1 MNVLELPQRP
11 ISPEQEPPLPP
22 APEKEPPLPAAPGP
36 GLLQGGLRRLADA
49 ALDRVDPV
57 GFGRAIAIEAAGLL
71 RHPLS
76 TAGAIARWANGA
88 LVATGVSAARAVG
101 APSEGPMP
109 LPAKDRRFGDKTWTE
124 NALFFWLLQHHLLRE
139 QLAKELVGIAKLE
152 ETTERKARMASQLL
166 VDALAPTNFFLT
178 NPNALRRAFETGGLS
193 ALRGLR
199 KWMDDL
205 RTREGWPR
213 LVDRSTFEVGKN
225 LASTPGKVVYR
236 NRLFELI
243 QYAPQ
248 TATVHAVPLLC
259 SPPFI
264 NKYYIMDLAPGRSF
278 VEWAVKNG
286 HTTFCMSYRN
296 PDLSL
301 RDVGFGDYLLEG
313 PLEALRVVKEITGAS
328 KVNVAA
334 LCVGG
339 TLATMMA
346 AYLVASGDRSL
357 NSLTLMNTLV
367 DFSEPGPLGA
377 YTDRPTVERLLRRV
391 QRKGLLESQEMERTF
406 NLLRPN
412 DLYFNYFGVAWMMGE
427 GPPGFDLLAWND
439 DGTRVPA
446 RLLSEY
452 LRGCYLDNALARD
465 EMTVRG
471 QRLRLGA
478 VQQDTFIVGA
488 VEDHITPWRSA
499 FRTTSLL
506 GGKVEFVLSSSGHIA
521 GVVKPPSKSAAYW
534 LQEQLQET
542 PEAWQVG
549 TARHADTWWHLWA
562 KWIEARA
569 GARRP
574 APERAGNDEH
584 LPLGEAPGLY
594 VTER

>member
-1 MNVLELPQRP
+1 MKVLELPQRP
-11 ISPEQEPPLPP
+11 VPVEEEPPLPP
-22 APEKEPPLPAAPGP
+22 PADPGP
-36 GLLQGGLRRLADA
+36 IGGGLRRIADE
-49 ALDRVDPV
+49 ALDRLDPV
-57 GFGRAIAIEAAGLL
+57 GFGRALAFEAAGLL
-71 RHPLS
+71 RHPVS

-88 LVATGVSAARAVG
+88 LVAAGASAARAVG

-109 LPAKDRRFGDKTWTE
+109 IPAKDRRFGDRTWTE
-124 NALFFWLLQHHLLRE
+124 NAFFFYLLQHHLLRE
-139 QLAKELVGIAKLE
+139 QLAKELLDAAGLGK
-152 ETTERKARMASQLL
+152 TTERKARMASQLF

-178 NPNALRRAFETGGLS
+178 NPSAIRRAFESGGLS
-193 ALRGLR
+193 AVRGIR
-199 KWMDDL
+199 KWMDDV
-205 RTREGWPR
+205 RTREGWPA
-213 LVDRSTFEVGKN
+213 LVNRSGFEVGKN
-225 LASTPGKVVYR
+225 LACTPGKVVYR

-248 TATVHAVPLLC
+248 TPTVHAVPLLC

-286 HTTFCMSYRN
+286 HTTFMMSYRN
-296 PDLSL
+296 PDPGL

-313 PLEALRVVKEITGAS
+313 PLEALRVVKEITGAP
-328 KVNVAA
+328 KVDVAA

-339 TLATMMA
+339 TLATMLA
-346 AYLVASGDRSL
+346 AYLEATGDRSL
-357 NSLTLMNTLV
+357 NALTLMNTLV

-391 QRKGLLESQEMERTF
+391 NRHGLLESQEMARTF

-412 DLYFNYFGVAWMMGE
+412 DLYFNYFGSAWMMGE
-427 GPPGFDLLAWND
+427 EPPGFDLLAWND

-465 EMTVRG
+465 EMTVQG
-471 QRLRLGA
+471 KRLRLGG
-478 VQQDTFIVGA
+478 VRQDTFIVGA

-521 GVVKPPSKSAAYW
+521 GVVNPPSKSAAYW
-534 LQEQLQET
+534 LHEQLQES
-542 PEAWQVG
+542 PEAWHVAS
-549 TARHADTWWHLWA
+549 TRHGDTWWNLWA
-562 KWIEARA
+562 KWIKARSGEQLA
-569 GARRP
+569 PP
-574 APERAGNDEH
+574 AALGSDDFP
-584 LPLGEAPGLY
+584 PLADAPGVY

>member
-11 ISPEQEPPLPP
+11 VAAEPEPPLPP
-22 APEKEPPLPAAPGP
+22 VPAPGP
-36 GLLQGGLRRLADA
+36 VQGGLRRLADG

-57 GFGRAIAIEAAGLL
+57 GFGRALAIGAVSLL
-71 RHPLS
+71 RHPIS
-76 TAGAIARWANGA
+76 TAGAIGRWANGA

-109 LPAKDRRFGDKTWTE
+109 LPAKDRRFGDTTWTE

-139 QLAKELVGIAKLE
+139 QLAKELVAIAGLE

-178 NPNALRRAFETGGLS
+178 NPNAIRRAFETGGLS
-193 ALRGLR
+193 TVRGLR

-205 RTREGWPR
+205 RTREGWPK

-225 LASTPGKVVYR
+225 IACTPGKVVYR

-248 TATVHAVPLLC
+248 TQTVHAVPLLC

-278 VEWAVKNG
+278 VEWAEKNG
-286 HTTFCMSYRN
+286 HTTFMMSYRN
-296 PDLSL
+296 PDLTL

-313 PLEALRVVKEITGAS
+313 PVEALRVVKEITGAP

-339 TLATMMA
+339 TLATMLA
-346 AYLVASGDRSL
+346 AYLEATGDRSL

-391 QRKGLLESQEMERTF
+391 TRRGLLESQEMARTF

-412 DLYFNYFGVAWMMGE
+412 DLYFNYFGSAWMMGE
-427 GPPGFDLLAWND
+427 EPPGFDLLAWND
-439 DGTRVPA
+439 DGTRIPA

-465 EMTVRG
+465 EMTIQG
-471 QRLRLGA
+471 KRLRLGA
-478 VQQDTFIVGA
+478 VKQDTFIVGA

-521 GVVKPPSKSAAYW
+521 GVVNPPSKSAAFW
-534 LQEQLQET
+534 LHEHLHET
-542 PEAWQVG
+542 PEEWHIAS
-549 TARHADTWWHLWA
+549 TRHGDTWWNAWA
-562 KWIEARA
+562 RWIKAHA
-569 GARRP
+569 GEQIPPP
-574 APERAGNDEH
+574 ASLGSDEFPQ
-584 LPLGEAPGLY
+584 LADAPGLY
-594 VTER
+594 VNER

>member
-1 MNVLELPQRP
+1 MTVLELPQR
-11 ISPEQEPPLPP
+11 SPRVEVEPPLPP
-22 APEKEPPLPAAPGP
+22 ASPPGP
-36 GLLQGGLRRLADA
+36 VRTGLRRLVDE

-57 GFGRAIAIEAAGLL
+57 GFGRALAVEAAGLV

-76 TAGAIARWANGA
+76 TAGAISRWANGA

-124 NALFFWLLQHHLLRE
+124 NALFFWLLQNHLLRE
-139 QLAKELVGIAKLE
+139 QLVKVLVGVSGVE
-152 ETTERKARMASQLL
+152 EITARKAKMASQLL

-178 NPNALRRAFETGGLS
+178 NPSAIRRAFESGGLS

-199 KWMDDL
+199 MWLDDL

-213 LVDRSTFEVGKN
+213 LVNRSGFEVGKN

-248 TATVHAVPLLC
+248 TEKVHAVPLLC

-286 HTTFCMSYRN
+286 HTTFMMSYRN
-296 PDLSL
+296 PDQGL

-313 PLEALRVVKEITGAS
+313 PLEALRVVKEITGAP
-328 KVNVAA
+328 KVDVAA

-391 QRKGLLESQEMERTF
+391 NRTGLLESQEMARTF
-406 NLLRPN
+406 NLLRSN
-412 DLYFNYFGVAWMMGE
+412 DLYFNYFGSAWMMGE
-427 GPPGFDLLAWND
+427 EPPGFDLLAWND
-439 DGTRVPA
+439 DGTRIPS

-465 EMTVRG
+465 EMTVQG
-471 QRLRLGA
+471 KRLRLGL
-478 VQQDTFIVGA
+478 VKQDTFIVGA

-521 GVVKPPSKSAAYW
+521 GVVNPPSKSAAFW
-534 LQEQLQET
+534 LHEQLEEN
-542 PEAWQVG
+542 PDAWHIASTRRG
-549 TARHADTWWHLWA
+549 DTWWNEWA
-562 KWIEARA
+562 RWIKARS
-569 GARRP
+569 GDQVP
-574 APERAGNDEH
+574 PRAALGSDEFP
-584 LPLGEAPGLY
+584 PLADAPGLY
-594 VTER
+594 VLER

>member
-1 MNVLELPQRP
+1 VV
-11 ISPEQEPPLPP
+11 PPTP
-22 APEKEPPLPAAPGP
+22 A
-36 GLLQGGLRRLADA
+36 QQGLRRVKDEI
-49 ALDRVDPV
+49 LDRVDAV
-57 GFGRAIAIEAAGLL
+57 GFGRALAGEVAGLA
-71 RHPLS
+71 RHPLK
-76 TAGAIARWANGA
+76 TAGAIGRFVNGA
-88 LVATGVSAARAVG
+88 LVAAGVAAARAVG
-101 APSEGPMP
+101 APAEGPMP
-109 LPAKDRRFGDKTWTE
+109 VPAKDRRFGDKVWSE
-124 NALFFWLLQHHLLRE
+124 NAVFFWLLQQHLLRE
-139 QLAKELVGIAKLE
+139 QLARDLVSAAGIDGAAL
-152 ETTERKARMASQLL
+152 RKARMASQLL
-166 VDALAPTNFFLT
+166 VDAIAPTNFFLT
-178 NPNALRRAFETGGLS
+178 NPVALRRAFESGGLS
-193 ALRGLR
+193 AVRGLR

-205 RTREGWPR
+205 RTREGWPS
-213 LVDRSTFEVGKN
+213 LVDRSTFELGKN
-225 LASTPGKVVYR
+225 IAATPGKVVYR
-236 NRLFELI
+236 NRLMEVI

-248 TATVHAVPLLC
+248 TNETFAVPLLC

-278 VEWAVKNG
+278 IEWAVKNG

-296 PDLSL
+296 PDESL
-301 RDVGFGDYLLEG
+301 RDEG
-313 PLEALRVVKEITGAS
+313 LGEYVLDGVLEALRVVKEITGAP
-328 KVNVAA
+328 KVNIAA
-334 LCVGG
+334 LCAGG
-339 TLATMMA
+339 TLAAIAA
-346 AYLVASGDRSL
+346 AYLQASGDRSI

-377 YTDRPTVERLLRRV
+377 FTDRPTVERMLRRV
-391 QRKGLLESQEMERTF
+391 ERRGVLESKEMARTF

-412 DLYFNYFGVAWMMGE
+412 DLYFNYFGSAWLMGDE
-427 GPPGFDLLAWND
+427 PPAFDLLAWND
-439 DGTRVPA
+439 DGTRVGA

-465 EMTVRG
+465 EMTIRG
-471 QRLRLGA
+471 KRLRLGG
-478 VQQDTFIVGA
+478 VTQDTFIVGA

-506 GGKVEFVLSSSGHIA
+506 GGKVQFVLSSSGHIA
-521 GVVKPPSKSAAYW
+521 GVVNPPSKSAAYW

-574 APERAGNDEH
+574 APERAGNDEY
-584 LPLGEAPGLY
+584 PAVADAPGLY

>member
-1 MNVLELPQRP
+1 MKVLELPKRP
-11 ISPEQEPPLPP
+11 RAAGKAVQKTEPPLPP
-22 APEKEPPLPAAPGP
+22 VPAASRMP
-36 GLLQGGLRRLADA
+36 GGLRRVTDA
-49 ALDRVDPV
+49 LLDRVDPV
-57 GFGRAIAIEAAGLL
+57 GFGRALSLETAGLVRHPVSTLRAVGRWASGAVVAAG
-71 RHPLS
+71 
-76 TAGAIARWANGA
+76 
-88 LVATGVSAARAVG
+88 VAAARAAG
-101 APSEGPMP
+101 ATPEGPMP
-109 LPAKDRRFGDKTWTE
+109 VPAKDRRFGDRTWSE

-139 QLAKELVGIAKLE
+139 QLARDLLDVANLD
-152 ETTERKARMASQLL
+152 ETTARKARMASQLL

-178 NPNALRRAFETGGLS
+178 NPTALRRAFESGGLS
-193 ALRGLR
+193 AARGLR
-199 KWMDDL
+199 MWLDDL

-213 LVDRSTFEVGKN
+213 LVDRSSFEVGKS
-225 LASTPGKVVYR
+225 LAATPGKVVYR

-248 TATVHAVPLLC
+248 TETVHAVPLLC

-296 PDLSL
+296 PDATL

-313 PLEALRVVKEITGAS
+313 PVEALRVVKEITGAP
-328 KVNVAA
+328 KVDVAA

-339 TLATMMA
+339 TLATMLA
-346 AYLVASGDRSL
+346 AYLEALGDPSL

-377 YTDRPTVERLLRRV
+377 FTDRPTIERMLRRV
-391 QRKGLLESQEMERTF
+391 DRTGLLQSHEMARTF

-412 DLYFNYFGVAWMMGE
+412 DLYFNYFGSAWMMGDQ
-427 GPPGFDLLAWND
+427 PPAFDLLAWND
-439 DGTRVPA
+439 DGTRIPA

-465 EMTVRG
+465 EMSVG
-471 QRLRLGA
+471 GKRLRLGA
-478 VQQDTFIVGA
+478 VKQDTFIVGA

-506 GGKVEFVLSSSGHIA
+506 GGKVQFVLSSSGHIA
-521 GVVKPPSKSAAYW
+521 GVVNPPSKSAAYW
-534 LQEQLQET
+534 MHEHLHDT
-542 PEAWQVG
+542 PDAWQLG
-549 TARHADTWWHLWA
+549 STRHQETWWHAWA
-562 KWIEARA
+562 RWIEPKA
-569 GARRP
+569 GERVRP
-574 APERAGNDEH
+574 PKAPGSKDFPA
-584 LPLGEAPGLY
+584 LAEAPGPY
-594 VTER
+594 VAEP

>member
-1 MNVLELPQRP
+1 MKVLELPQRP
-11 ISPEQEPPLPP
+11 VPVEEEPPLPP
-22 APEKEPPLPAAPGP
+22 PADSGP
-36 GLLQGGLRRLADA
+36 VRGGLRRIADET
-49 ALDRVDPV
+49 LDRVDPV
-57 GFGRAIAIEAAGLL
+57 GFGRALAFGAAGLV
-71 RHPLS
+71 RHPVS

-88 LVATGVSAARAVG
+88 LVATGASVARAVG

-109 LPAKDRRFGDKTWTE
+109 IPAKDRRFSDKTWTE
-124 NALFFWLLQHHLLRE
+124 NALFFYLLQHHLLRE
-139 QLAKELVGIAKLE
+139 QLAKELLDAAGLE
-152 ETTERKARMASQLL
+152 KTTERKARMASQLL
-166 VDALAPTNFFLT
+166 IDALAPTNFFLT
-178 NPNALRRAFETGGLS
+178 NPNALRRAFESGGLS
-193 ALRGLR
+193 AVRGIR

-205 RTREGWPR
+205 RTHEGWPR
-213 LVDRSTFEVGKN
+213 LVDRSGFEVGKN
-225 LASTPGKVVYR
+225 LACTPGKVVYR

-278 VEWAVKNG
+278 VEWAVKSG
-286 HTTFCMSYRN
+286 HTTFMMSYRN
-296 PDLSL
+296 PDQGL

-313 PLEALRVVKEITGAS
+313 PVEALRVVKEITGAP
-328 KVNVAA
+328 KVDVAA

-339 TLATMMA
+339 TLATMLA
-346 AYLVASGDRSL
+346 AYLEAIGDRSL
-357 NSLTLMNTLV
+357 NSLTLMNTLI

-377 YTDRPTVERLLRRV
+377 YTDRPTIERLLRRV
-391 QRKGLLESQEMERTF
+391 NRRGLLESQEMARTF

-412 DLYFNYFGVAWMMGE
+412 DLYFNYFGSAWMMGE
-427 GPPGFDLLAWND
+427 EPPGFDLLAWND
-439 DGTRVPA
+439 DGTRIPA

-465 EMTVRG
+465 EMTVQG
-471 QRLRLGA
+471 KRLRLGA
-478 VQQDTFIVGA
+478 VKQDTFIVGA

-521 GVVKPPSKSAAYW
+521 GVVNPPSKSAAYW
-534 LQEQLQET
+534 LHEQLQES
-542 PEAWQVG
+542 PEAWHVASTRQ
-549 TARHADTWWHLWA
+549 ADTWWNLWA
-562 KWIEARA
+562 KWIKARSGEQVA
-569 GARRP
+569 PP
-574 APERAGNDEH
+574 AALGNDEFP
-584 LPLGEAPGLY
+584 PLADAPGVY

>member
-1 MNVLELPQRP
+1 MKVLELPQRP
-11 ISPEQEPPLPP
+11 VPVEEEPPLPP
-22 APEKEPPLPAAPGP
+22 LADPGP
-36 GLLQGGLRRLADA
+36 VRSGLRRIADE
-49 ALDRVDPV
+49 ALDRFDPV
-57 GFGRAIAIEAAGLL
+57 GFGRALAFEAAGLV
-71 RHPLS
+71 RHPVS

-88 LVATGVSAARAVG
+88 LVAAGASAVRAVG

-109 LPAKDRRFGDKTWTE
+109 IPAKDRRFGDKTWTE
-124 NALFFWLLQHHLLRE
+124 NAFFFYLLQHHLLRE
-139 QLAKELVGIAKLE
+139 QLAKELLDAAALGK
-152 ETTERKARMASQLL
+152 TTERKARMASQLL

-178 NPNALRRAFETGGLS
+178 NPSAIRRAFESGGLS
-193 ALRGLR
+193 ALRGIR
-199 KWMDDL
+199 KWMDDV

-213 LVDRSTFEVGKN
+213 LVDRSGFEVGKN
-225 LASTPGKVVYR
+225 LACTPGKVVYR

-243 QYAPQ
+243 QYTPQ

-286 HTTFCMSYRN
+286 HTTFMISYRN
-296 PDLSL
+296 PDLAL

-313 PLEALRVVKEITGAS
+313 PLEALRVVKEITGAP
-328 KVNVAA
+328 KVDVAA

-339 TLATMMA
+339 TLATMLA
-346 AYLVASGDRSL
+346 AYLEATGDRSL

-391 QRKGLLESQEMERTF
+391 NRHGLLESQEMARTF

-412 DLYFNYFGVAWMMGE
+412 DLYFNYFGSAWMMGE
-427 GPPGFDLLAWND
+427 EPPGFDLLAWND
-439 DGTRVPA
+439 DGTRIPA

-465 EMTVRG
+465 EMTVQG
-471 QRLRLGA
+471 KRLRLGG
-478 VQQDTFIVGA
+478 VRQDTFIVGA
-488 VEDHITPWRSA
+488 AEDHITPWRSA
-499 FRTTSLL
+499 FRTTSLF

-521 GVVKPPSKSAAYW
+521 GVVNPPSKSAAYW
-534 LQEQLQET
+534 LHEQLQES
-542 PEAWQVG
+542 PEAWHVAS
-549 TARHADTWWHLWA
+549 TRHGDTWWNLWA
-562 KWIEARA
+562 KWIKARS
-569 GARRP
+569 GEQI
-574 APERAGNDEH
+574 APPSALGSDEFP
-584 LPLGEAPGLY
+584 PLADAPGVY

>member
-1 MNVLELPQRP
+1 MKVLELPQRP
-11 ISPEQEPPLPP
+11 ATFEEEPPLPP
-22 APEKEPPLPAAPGP
+22 TPRPGP
-36 GLLQGGLRRLADA
+36 VQSSLRRIADE
-49 ALDRVDPV
+49 ALDRIDPV
-57 GFGRAIAIEAAGLL
+57 GFGRALTVEAAGLV

-76 TAGAIARWANGA
+76 TARALGRWANGA
-88 LVATGVSAARAVG
+88 LVAAGVSAVRAVG
-101 APSEGPMP
+101 ATSPGPMP
-109 LPAKDRRFGDKTWTE
+109 VPAKDRRFGDKTWNE
-124 NALFFWLLQHHLLRE
+124 NAFFYWLLQNHLLRE
-139 QLAKELVGIAKLE
+139 QLAKELLEAAQLE
-152 ETTERKARMASQLL
+152 ETMERKARMASQLL
-166 VDALAPTNFFLT
+166 VDTFAPTNFFLT

-193 ALRGLR
+193 ALRGMR
-199 KWMDDL
+199 KWLDDV

-213 LVDRSTFEVGKN
+213 LVDRSGFELGKN
-225 LASTPGKVVYR
+225 MACTPGQVVYR

-243 QYAPQ
+243 QYSPQ
-248 TATVHAVPLLC
+248 TETVHSVPLLC

-296 PDLSL
+296 PDESL

-313 PLEALRVVKEITGAS
+313 PREALRVVKEITGAP

-339 TLATMMA
+339 TLATMLA
-346 AYLVASGDRSL
+346 AYLEAIGDKSI

-377 YTDRPTVERLLRRV
+377 FTDRPTIERMIRRVER
-391 QRKGLLESQEMERTF
+391 QGLLESEEMARTF

-412 DLYFNYFGVAWMMGE
+412 DLYFNYFGSAWMMGE
-427 GPPGFDLLAWND
+427 DPPGFDLLAWND
-439 DGTRVPA
+439 DGTNIPA

-465 EMTVRG
+465 EMTIEG
-471 QRLRLGA
+471 KRLRLGA
-478 VQQDTFIVGA
+478 VKQDTFIVGA

-499 FRTTSLL
+499 FRTASLL
-506 GGKVEFVLSSSGHIA
+506 GGKVQFVLSSSGHIA
-521 GVVKPPSKSAAYW
+521 GVVNPPSKSAAYW
-534 LQEQLQET
+534 LHEHMHET
-542 PEAWQVG
+542 PDAWHIASTQ
-549 TARHADTWWHLWA
+549 HQDTWWNSWA
-562 KWIEARA
+562 RWMEPRSGKQVPP
-569 GARRP
+569 P
-574 APERAGNDEH
+574 AAPGSEEFP
-584 LPLGEAPGLY
+584 PLADAPGLY

>member
-11 ISPEQEPPLPP
+11 IAADVEPPLPP
-22 APEKEPPLPAAPGP
+22 VPEASPD
-36 GLLQGGLRRLADA
+36 QGGLRRLADA
-49 ALDRVDPV
+49 VLDRMDPV
-57 GFGRAIAIEAAGLL
+57 GFGRALAVGAAGLL
-71 RHPLS
+71 RHPVS
-76 TAGAIARWANGA
+76 TAGALARWANGA
-88 LVATGVSAARAVG
+88 LVATTVSAARAVG

-124 NALFFWLLQHHLLRE
+124 NALFFWLLQNHLLRE
-139 QLAKELVGIAKLE
+139 QLAKELVGIAKLD
-152 ETTERKARMASQLL
+152 ETTERKAKMASQLL

-178 NPNALRRAFETGGLS
+178 NPSALRRAFETGGLS
-193 ALRGLR
+193 TVRGVR
-199 KWMDDL
+199 KWLDDL

-225 LASTPGKVVYR
+225 IACTPGKVVYR
-236 NRLFELI
+236 NRIFELI

-248 TATVHAVPLLC
+248 TQMVHAVPLLC

-296 PDLSL
+296 PDASL
-301 RDVGFGDYLLEG
+301 RDVGLGDYLLEG
-313 PLEALRVVKEITGAS
+313 PLQALRVVQEITGAA
-328 KVNVAA
+328 KVDVAA
-334 LCVGG
+334 LCAGG
-339 TLATMMA
+339 TLATMLA
-346 AYLVASGDRSL
+346 AYLEASGDRSL

-391 QRKGLLESQEMERTF
+391 TRHGVLEAQEMARTF

-412 DLYFNYFGVAWMMGE
+412 DLYFNYFGSAWMMGDE
-427 GPPGFDLLAWND
+427 PPGFDLLAWND

-452 LRGCYLDNALARD
+452 LSGCYLDNALARD
-465 EMTVRG
+465 EMTIQG
-471 QRLRLGA
+471 KRLRLGA
-478 VQQDTFIVGA
+478 VKTDTFIVGA
-488 VEDHITPWRSA
+488 VEDHITPWRTA

-521 GVVKPPSKSAAYW
+521 GVVNPPSKSAAYW
-534 LQEQLQET
+534 LHEQLQEN
-542 PEAWQVG
+542 PEAWHIAS
-549 TARHADTWWHLWA
+549 TRHSDTWWNVWA
-562 KWIEARA
+562 KWMKARSGEQVA
-569 GARRP
+569 PP
-574 APERAGNDEH
+574 ASPGSAEFP
-584 LPLGEAPGLY
+584 PLADAPGLY
-594 VTER
+594 ILER

>member
-11 ISPEQEPPLPP
+11 VAAEPEPPLPP
-22 APEKEPPLPAAPGP
+22 APQPGP
-36 GLLQGGLRRLADA
+36 VQGGLRRLADE

-57 GFGRAIAIEAAGLL
+57 GFGRALAMGAASLL
-71 RHPLS
+71 RHPLA
-76 TAGAIARWANGA
+76 TASAIGRWANGA

-139 QLAKELVGIAKLE
+139 QLAKELVGIAKLD
-152 ETTERKARMASQLL
+152 ETTARKAKMASQLL

-178 NPNALRRAFETGGLS
+178 NPSAIRRAFESGGLS

-199 KWMDDL
+199 MWMDDV

-213 LVDRSTFEVGKN
+213 LVDRSGFEVGKN

-248 TATVHAVPLLC
+248 TKTVHAVPLLC

-286 HTTFCMSYRN
+286 HTTFMMSYRN
-296 PDLSL
+296 PDLDL
-301 RDVGFGDYLLEG
+301 RDVGFGDYLVEG
-313 PLEALRVVKEITGAS
+313 PLEALRVVKEITGAP
-328 KVNVAA
+328 KVDVAA

-339 TLATMMA
+339 TLATMLA
-346 AYLVASGDRSL
+346 AYLEASGDRSL

-391 QRKGLLESQEMERTF
+391 TRHGLLESHEMARTF

-412 DLYFNYFGVAWMMGE
+412 DLYFNYFGSAWMMGDE
-427 GPPGFDLLAWND
+427 PPGFDLLAWND
-439 DGTRVPA
+439 DGTRIPA

-465 EMTVRG
+465 EMIIQG
-471 QRLRLGA
+471 KRLRLGL
-478 VQQDTFIVGA
+478 VKQDTFIVGA

-506 GGKVEFVLSSSGHIA
+506 GSKVEFVLSSPGHIA
-521 GVVKPPSKSAAYW
+521 GVVNPPSKSAAYW
-534 LQEQLQET
+534 LHEQLEEN
-542 PEAWQVG
+542 PEAWHIAS
-549 TARHADTWWHLWA
+549 TRHGDTWWNEWA
-562 KWIEARA
+562 RWIKARSGEQVA
-569 GARRP
+569 PP
-574 APERAGNDEH
+574 ASPGSDEFPR
-584 LPLGEAPGLY
+584 LADAPGLY
-594 VTER
+594 VLER

>member
-11 ISPEQEPPLPP
+11 VAAEPEPPLPP
-22 APEKEPPLPAAPGP
+22 VPQPGP
-36 GLLQGGLRRLADA
+36 VQGGLRRLADE

-57 GFGRAIAIEAAGLL
+57 GFGRALAIGAASLV
-71 RHPLS
+71 RHPLA
-76 TAGAIARWANGA
+76 TAGAIARWANGT
-88 LVATGVSAARAVG
+88 LVATGASAARALG

-139 QLAKELVGIAKLE
+139 QLAKELVGIAKLD

-205 RTREGWPR
+205 RTREGWPK

-248 TATVHAVPLLC
+248 TATVHSVPLLC

-264 NKYYIMDLAPGRSF
+264 NKYYIMDLAPGRGF

-286 HTTFCMSYRN
+286 HTTFMMSYRN
-296 PDLSL
+296 PDLGL

-313 PLEALRVVKEITGAS
+313 PLEALRVVKEITGAP
-328 KVNVAA
+328 KVDVAA

-339 TLATMMA
+339 TLATMLA
-346 AYLVASGDRSL
+346 AYLEASGDRSI
-357 NSLTLMNTLV
+357 NSLTLMNTLI

-391 QRKGLLESQEMERTF
+391 TRHGLLESQEMARTF

-412 DLYFNYFGVAWMMGE
+412 DLYFNYFGSAWMMGDE
-427 GPPGFDLLAWND
+427 PPGFDLLAWND

-471 QRLRLGA
+471 QRLRLEA
-478 VQQDTFIVGA
+478 VPQDTFIVGA

-499 FRTTSLL
+499 FRTASLL
-506 GGKVEFVLSSSGHIA
+506 GGKVQFVLSSSGHIA
-521 GVVKPPSKSAAYW
+521 GVVNPPSESAAYW
-534 LQEQLQET
+534 LQEHLQDT
-542 PEAWQVG
+542 PEAWQVAS
-549 TARHADTWWHLWA
+549 TRHSDTWWNAWA
-562 KWIEARA
+562 RWIGFRA
-569 GARRP
+569 GEQVP
-574 APERAGNDEH
+574 APKSLGSEEYP
-584 LPLGEAPGLY
+584 PLAEAPGLY

>member
-1 MNVLELPQRP
+1 MKVLELPQR
-11 ISPEQEPPLPP
+11 SPPVDAEPPLPP
-22 APEKEPPLPAAPGP
+22 PAPPSKVR
-36 GLLQGGLRRLADA
+36 GGLRRAADEL
-49 ALDRVDPV
+49 LDRVDPV
-57 GFGRAIAIEAAGLL
+57 GFGRALGLEAAGLV

-76 TAGAIARWANGA
+76 TAGALARWANGA
-88 LVATGVSAARAVG
+88 LVATGVSAVRALG
-101 APSEGPMP
+101 ATPEGPMP
-109 LPAKDRRFGDKTWTE
+109 VPAKDRRFGDRVWSE

-139 QLAKELVGIAKLE
+139 QLARELLDIAGIDEVPA
-152 ETTERKARMASQLL
+152 RKARMASQLL
-166 VDALAPTNFFLT
+166 VDAFAPTNFFLT
-178 NPNALRRAFETGGLS
+178 NPMALRRAFESGGLS
-193 ALRGLR
+193 AVRGLR

-213 LVDRSTFEVGKN
+213 LVDRSSFEVGKN
-225 LASTPGKVVYR
+225 LAATPGKVVYR
-236 NRLFELI
+236 NRLMELI

-248 TATVHAVPLLC
+248 TETTHTVPLLC

-296 PDLSL
+296 PDQSL

-313 PLEALRVVKEITGAS
+313 PLEALRVVKEITGQK

-339 TLATMMA
+339 TLATMLA
-346 AYLVASGDRSL
+346 AYLESTGDRSL

-377 YTDRPTVERLLRRV
+377 FTDRPTIERLLRRV
-391 QRKGLLESQEMERTF
+391 QRRGLLESSEMARTF

-412 DLYFNYFGVAWMMGE
+412 DLYFNYFGSAWMMGDE
-427 GPPGFDLLAWND
+427 PPGFDLLAWND
-439 DGTRVPA
+439 DGTRIPA

-465 EMTVRG
+465 EMVVRG
-471 QRLRLGA
+471 LRLRLSSI
-478 VQQDTFIVGA
+478 QQDTFIVGA
-488 VEDHITPWRSA
+488 VEDHITPWRAA

-506 GGKVEFVLSSSGHIA
+506 GGKVQFVLTSSGHIA
-521 GVVKPPSKSAAYW
+521 GVVNPPSKSAAYW
-534 LQEQLQET
+534 LHEQLYEA
-542 PEAWQVG
+542 PEEWRIAS
-549 TARHADTWWHLWA
+549 TRHADTWWHAWA
-562 KWIEARA
+562 RWIGSRA
-569 GARRP
+569 GERRA
-574 APERAGNDEH
+574 APKTLGSEEH
-584 LPLGEAPGLY
+584 PPLADAPGLY

>member
-11 ISPEQEPPLPP
+11 IAAEEEPPLPP
-22 APEKEPPLPAAPGP
+22 VPVPGP
-36 GLLQGGLRRLADA
+36 VQGGLRRLADEV
-49 ALDRVDPV
+49 LDRVDPV
-57 GFGRAIAIEAAGLL
+57 GFGRALALGAASLL

-76 TAGAIARWANGA
+76 TAGAIGRWANGA
-88 LVATGVSAARAVG
+88 LVATGASAARAVG

-109 LPAKDRRFGDKTWTE
+109 VPAKDRRFGDKTWTE

-139 QLAKELVGIAKLE
+139 QLAKELVAIAKLE

-193 ALRGLR
+193 ALRGAR
-199 KWMDDL
+199 KWLDDL
-205 RTREGWPR
+205 RTREGWPK

-248 TATVHAVPLLC
+248 TPTVHAVPLLC

-286 HTTFCMSYRN
+286 HTTFMMSYRN
-296 PDLSL
+296 PDLGL
-301 RDVGFGDYLLEG
+301 RDVGFGDYLVEG
-313 PLEALRVVKEITGAS
+313 PLEALRVVKEITGAP
-328 KVNVAA
+328 KVDVAA

-339 TLATMMA
+339 TLATMLA
-346 AYLVASGDRSL
+346 AYLEASGDRSL

-391 QRKGLLESQEMERTF
+391 SRTGLLESQEMARTF

-412 DLYFNYFGVAWMMGE
+412 DLYFNYFGSAWMMGDE
-427 GPPGFDLLAWND
+427 PPGFDLLAWND
-439 DGTRVPA
+439 DGTRIPA

-471 QRLRLGA
+471 KRLRLGA
-478 VQQDTFIVGA
+478 AKQDTFIVGA

-521 GVVKPPSKSAAYW
+521 GVVNPPSKSAAFW
-534 LQEQLQET
+534 LHEQLQES
-542 PEAWQVG
+542 PDAWHIAS
-549 TARHADTWWHLWA
+549 TRHGDTWWNEWA
-562 KWIEARA
+562 RWIKARS
-569 GARRP
+569 GDQVKPP
-574 APERAGNDEH
+574 AVLGSDEFP
-584 LPLGEAPGLY
+584 PLADAPGLY
-594 VTER
+594 VNER

>member
-11 ISPEQEPPLPP
+11 VAAQE
-22 APEKEPPLPAAPGP
+22 EPPLPAPPAPGSV
-36 GLLQGGLRRLADA
+36 QGGLRRIADA
-49 ALDRVDPV
+49 ALDRMDPV
-57 GFGRAIAIEAAGLL
+57 GFGRALALGAASLL

-76 TAGAIARWANGA
+76 TAGAIGRWANGA
-88 LVATGVSAARAVG
+88 LVATGASAARAVG

-109 LPAKDRRFGDKTWTE
+109 VPAKDRRFGDKTWTE

-139 QLAKELVGIAKLE
+139 QLAKELVAIAKLE

-193 ALRGLR
+193 ALRGAR
-199 KWMDDL
+199 KWLDDL
-205 RTREGWPR
+205 RTREGWPK

-248 TATVHAVPLLC
+248 TETVHSVPLLC

-286 HTTFCMSYRN
+286 HSTFCMSYRN
-296 PDLSL
+296 PDESL
-301 RDVGFGDYLLEG
+301 RDAGLGDYLLEG
-313 PLEALRVVKEITGAS
+313 PLEALRVVKEITRGP

-339 TLATMMA
+339 TLAAMA
-346 AYLVASGDRSL
+346 TGYLEASGDHSV

-367 DFSEPGPLGA
+367 DFTEPGPLGA
-377 YTDRPTVERLLRRV
+377 FTDRPTIERMLRRV
-391 QRKGLLESQEMERTF
+391 NRRGLLESKEMARTF

-412 DLYFNYFGVAWMMGE
+412 DLYFNYFGSAWMMGDE
-427 GPPGFDLLAWND
+427 PPGFDLLAWND
-439 DGTRVPA
+439 DGMNVPS

-471 QRLRLGA
+471 KRLRLGA
-478 VQQDTFIVGA
+478 VKQDTFIIGA

-499 FRTTSLL
+499 FRTASLL
-506 GGKVEFVLSSSGHIA
+506 GGKVQFVLSSSGHIA
-521 GVVKPPSKSAAYW
+521 GVVNPPSKSAAYW
-534 LQEQLQET
+534 LHEQLHGT
-542 PEAWQVG
+542 PEEWHVAS
-549 TARHADTWWHLWA
+549 TRHADTWWNAWA
-562 KWIEARA
+562 TWMKPRSGEQV
-569 GARRP
+569 RP
-574 APERAGNDEH
+574 PAS
-584 LPLGEAPGLY
+584 LGSEEFPSLGDAPGLY
-594 VTER
+594 VNER

>member
-11 ISPEQEPPLPP
+11 VAVEQEPPLPP
-22 APEKEPPLPAAPGP
+22 VPAPGP
-36 GLLQGGLRRLADA
+36 VQGGLRRLADEV
-49 ALDRVDPV
+49 LDRVDPV
-57 GFGRAIAIEAAGLL
+57 GFGRALALGAASLL

-76 TAGAIARWANGA
+76 TAGAIGRWANGA
-88 LVATGVSAARAVG
+88 LVATGASAARAVG

-109 LPAKDRRFGDKTWTE
+109 VPAKDRRFGDRTWTE
-124 NALFFWLLQHHLLRE
+124 NALFFWLLQNHLLRE
-139 QLAKELVGIAKLE
+139 QLAKELVAIAKLE

-193 ALRGLR
+193 ALRGAR
-199 KWMDDL
+199 KWLDDL
-205 RTREGWPR
+205 RTREGWPK

-248 TATVHAVPLLC
+248 TPTVHAVPLLC

-286 HTTFCMSYRN
+286 HTTFMMSYRN
-296 PDLSL
+296 PDLDL
-301 RDVGFGDYLLEG
+301 RDVGFGDYLVEG
-313 PLEALRVVKEITGAS
+313 PLEALRVVKEITGAP
-328 KVNVAA
+328 KVDVAA

-339 TLATMMA
+339 TLATMLA
-346 AYLVASGDRSL
+346 AYLEASGDRSL
-357 NSLTLMNTLV
+357 NSLTLMNTLA

-391 QRKGLLESQEMERTF
+391 TRHGLLESQEMARTF

-412 DLYFNYFGVAWMMGE
+412 DLYFNYFGSAWMMGDE
-427 GPPGFDLLAWND
+427 PPGFDLLAWND
-439 DGTRVPA
+439 DGTRIPA

-471 QRLRLGA
+471 KRLRLGA
-478 VQQDTFIVGA
+478 VKQDTFIVGA

-521 GVVKPPSKSAAYW
+521 GVVNPPSKSAAFW
-534 LQEQLQET
+534 LHEQLHDT
-542 PEAWQVG
+542 PDAWHIAS
-549 TARHADTWWHLWA
+549 TRHGDTWWNEWA
-562 KWIEARA
+562 RWMKARSGEQVA
-569 GARRP
+569 KP
-574 APERAGNDEH
+574 ASLGSDEFP
-584 LPLGEAPGLY
+584 PLADAPGLY
-594 VTER
+594 VLER